1 MRFKYIQIA
10 EAAGVSLATVSR
22 VMRGTKGPSERMRE
36 RVLKSAQSVGYFP
49 AAFHPKTELILQFH
63 THQRALPHDPF
74 YGLVFESITAR
85 AKALRLRVGLV
96 RPPEEY
102 APYSI
107 ISLGHRSEDE
117 LNRLATQRVPV
128 VLVDEDDPRF
138 DRVVSQN
145 EYGGTLAAQ
154 HLLQVVPEHLGIAI
168 IAGSPRHYSF
178 PLRTRG
184 AIETL
189 ERVGR
194 FNPELVFEPHLQT
207 GHAGLSKAEGEVA
220 AQWLLERKD
229 QIGGVFV
236 GNDLAAVGMME
247 TLIKKGIRIPKDLK
261 VVGHDGENLA
271 SPVPLTTVHVDSR
284 AMGWWAV
291 DLALHRLMES
301 QRPPVQIVVGV
312 ELLERQSSEKV
323 PVLVRPP

>member
-36 RVLKSAQSVGYFP
+36 RVLKSAQSIGYFP

-63 THQRALPHDPF
+63 TQQRALPHDPF

-85 AKALRLRVGLV
+85 ARALRLRVGLV

-107 ISLGHRSEDE
+107 LALGHRTEHE
-117 LNRLATQRVPV
+117 LNELALKRVPV

-138 DRVVSQN
+138 DRVVLQN
-145 EYGGTLAAQ
+145 EYGGTLAAK
-154 HLLQVVPEHLGIAI
+154 HLIQTVPAEHGIAI
-168 IAGSPRHYSF
+168 VAGSPRHYSF

-184 AIETL
+184 AIEAL
-189 ERVGR
+189 ERAGR
-194 FNPELVFEPHLQT
+194 FDPALVFEPHHHT
-207 GHAGLSKAEGEVA
+207 GHAGLGEPEGELA
-220 AQWLLERKD
+220 ARWILERRD
-229 QIGGVFV
+229 RIGGVFV
-236 GNDLAAVGMME
+236 GNDLAAVSMMVA
-247 TLIKKGIRIPKDLK
+247 LIQQGLRIPQDLK

-271 SPVPLTTVHVDSR
+271 SPVPLTTVRVDSR

-312 ELLERQSSEKV
+312 ELLERQSSDTNRFT
-323 PVLVRPP
+323 VRPP